1 MELKINVYGTEVC
14 PNCKVVTNYL
24 DAKDIDHTYE
34 TVGKDI
40 DIAELC
46 ETLGHNVRSVP
57 VILMDGKETDFNG
70 LKTRLNQL
78 EVLSAGL
85 DSLQGLEL

>member
-1 MELKINVYGTEVC
+1 MKINVYGTEVC
-14 PNCKVVTNYL
+14 PNCKIVTKYL
-24 DAKDIDHTYE
+24 DEKDIAHTYA

-40 DIAELC
+40 AVVELC

-70 LKTRLNQL
+70 LKARLNQL
-78 EVLSAGL
+78 EVLAAGVE
-85 DSLQGLEL
+85 SLQGLEL